1 LQRLTPQKKA
11 EAIATEADKVVAVI
25 RRHCEEAATV
35 REQLY
40 AGLEAHK
47 AAGTREEKVLAFED
61 LKAAKISSETLLN
74 LHKIERQAWGLDA
87 AAQQQTEITIKN
99 PRDFRT

>member
-1 LQRLTPQKKA
+1 M
-11 EAIATEADKVVAVI
+11 
-25 RRHCEEAATV
+25 EAATV

-61 LKAAKISSETLLN
+61 L
-74 LHKIERQAWGLDA
+74 
-87 AAQQQTEITIKN
+87 
-99 PRDFRT
+99 